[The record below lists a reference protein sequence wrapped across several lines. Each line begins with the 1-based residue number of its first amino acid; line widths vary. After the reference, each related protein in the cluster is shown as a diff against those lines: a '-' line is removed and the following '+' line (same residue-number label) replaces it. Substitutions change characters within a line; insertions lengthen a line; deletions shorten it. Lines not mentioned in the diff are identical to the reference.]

1 MCYLPEGKNNWK
13 NLSFLLT
20 GNCTNLVLDTS
31 FLNRTSFHDAGEL
44 NLAVESRG
52 NVLTREMKLCFHIS
66 KSFVMWQK
74 SYTFNRRKLDSIM
87 KRKMPVKIHRVNRTR
102 SRMLLYARRR
112 SWHENDTPCS
122 WCSRKC
128 YLSPMIRNFVLFPRP
143 RFPTILD
150 SGTGLFILER
160 IFWCPMG

>member
-13 NLSFLLT
+13 NLSFLLA

-44 NLAVESRG
+44 NLAVECRG

-112 SWHENDTPCS
+112 S
-122 WCSRKC
+122 
-128 YLSPMIRNFVLFPRP
+128 
-143 RFPTILD
+143 
-150 SGTGLFILER
+150 
-160 IFWCPMG
+160 